1 MKKTAKTIIS
11 FFSLAILL
19 IATLATS
26 VFASATDSTIDYDRK
41 GSITLYK
48 YDITS
53 AERDNAWKLGS
64 YVSTGVADPEGVAPL
79 SPYALQGV
87 EFTYVKIADLA
98 TVKENGVI
106 QMGYVGLDDALLDIL
121 GMSKETSYNADEIQ
135 SALSSSLMRSKNETK
150 NALEEYA
157 KANGTVMAETDA
169 NGKTSANDLP
179 LGLYLLVETLVPENV
194 VSTTSPFL
202 LSLPMTSVDGEG
214 WNYDI
219 TVYPKNETGMP
230 TLEKTVRESANS
242 TGTSEDYT
250 HTATASV
257 GDVLEYR
264 IASNL
269 PAISSKATYL
279 TTYTFVDTISEGIS
293 YDKTQ
298 NSVAIC
304 ILNGDAPVTVWTK
317 TSGMFTVTYGEN
329 TMTIEMTA
337 SGLEAINKNYSEHT
351 LEIHYTATLNDDAI
365 LGNVGNDNEVILT
378 WKRTNETYFDTLKD
392 CCHVFSYGINITKE
406 FSDGKGDFSEVEF
419 TVKNSTDNY
428 FVVAK
433 NVDGVWFVT
442 GFVADKEAAT
452 HFIPNANGIITIKGV
467 ENDTYVINEVKT
479 DAEYVTL
486 QGDITVVI
494 SSIDSENVCNVCTSK
509 LVTATATVNGENS
522 QMLSDGESVNAY
534 VAFNV
539 INNKDIIIPPT
550 GDSGTWLM
558 TIVGIMG
565 IAAAVIVLFSS
576 RKKAT
581 N

>member
-169 NGKTSANDLP
+169 TGKTSASELS

-317 TSGMFTVTYGEN
+317 TSGMFTVAYGEN

-406 FSDGKGDFSEVEF
+406 FSDGKGNFSEVEF

-576 RKKAT
+576 RKKAA

>member
-26 VFASATDSTIDYDRK
+26 VFASAADSTIDYDRK

-79 SPYALQGV
+79 SPYALQGI

-135 SALSSSLMRSKNETK
+135 SALSASLMRSKNETK

-157 KANGTVMAETDA
+157 KANGTAMVETDA
-169 NGKTSANDLP
+169 NGKTSASELS

-230 TLEKTVRESANS
+230 TLEKTVRESTNS

-264 IASNL
+264 IKSDL
-269 PAISSKATYL
+269 PAISSAATYL
-279 TTYTFVDTISEGIS
+279 TTYTFVDTISEGIT
-293 YDKTQ
+293 YNK
-298 NSVAIC
+298 NNVVIC
-304 ILNGDAPVTVWTK
+304 ILNGDAPVTAWVR
-317 TSGMFTVTYGEN
+317 TSGMFTVTYGES

-337 SGLEAINKNYSEHT
+337 SGLDAINKNYSEHT
-351 LEIHYTATLNDDAI
+351 LEIYYTATLNDDAI
-365 LGNVGNDNEVILT
+365 LGNVGNDNEVELT
-378 WKRTNETYFDTLKD
+378 WKRTNEEYFDTLKD
-392 CCHVFSYGINITKE
+392 CCHVYSYGINITKE

-433 NVDGVWFVT
+433 NVDGVWLVT

-452 HFIPNANGIITIKGV
+452 HFVPNANGIITIKGV

-494 SSIDSENVCNVCTSK
+494 SSVESENVCNVCTSK
-509 LVTATATVNGENS
+509 LVTATASVNGENV

-558 TIVGIMG
+558 TIIGIMG

-576 RKKAT
+576 REKAA

>member
-1 MKKTAKTIIS
+1 MKHITKKLIS
-11 FFSLAILL
+11 FLFAVIL
-19 IATLATS
+19 ITAFATAT
-26 VFASATDSTIDYDRK
+26 FASAEGSTIDSNRK
-41 GSITLYK
+41 GSITLFK

-53 AERDNAWKLGS
+53 AERDNAWKVGS

-87 EFTYVKIADLA
+87 EFTYVKVADLA

-106 QMGYVGLDDALLDIL
+106 QMGYVGLDDALLGIL
-121 GMSKETSYNADEIQ
+121 GMSKEAAYGADEIQ
-135 SALSSSLMRSKNETK
+135 SALSASLMSNKNETK

-157 KANGTVMAETDA
+157 KANGTAMAETDTT
-169 NGKTSANDLP
+169 GKTSASELP

-242 TGTSEDYT
+242 TGKTEDYA

-264 IASNL
+264 IKSDL
-269 PAISSKATYL
+269 PAISSAATYL
-279 TTYTFVDTISEGIS
+279 TTYTFADTISEGIT
-293 YDKTQ
+293 YNK
-298 NSVAIC
+298 NNVVIC
-304 ILNGDAPVTVWTK
+304 ILNGETPVTAWTK
-317 TSGMFTVTYGEN
+317 TSGMFTVTYENDN

-337 SGLEAINKNYSEHT
+337 SGLDAINKNYSEHT
-351 LEIHYTATLNDDAI
+351 LEIYYTATLNDEAI

-378 WKRTNETYFDTLKD
+378 WKRTNEAYFDTLND

-406 FSDGKGDFSEVEF
+406 FSDSKGNFAEVEF
-419 TVKNSTDNY
+419 IVKNETDNY
-428 FVVAK
+428 FVVAE
-433 NVDGVWFVT
+433 NIDGVWSVT
-442 GFVADKEAAT
+442 GFVADKESAT
-452 HFIPNANGIITIKGV
+452 HFIPSSNGIITIKGV
-467 ENDTYVINEVKT
+467 ENDTYIVNEVKT
-479 DAEYVTL
+479 DKDYTTL
-486 QGDITVVI
+486 KEDITVVI
-494 SSIDSENVCNVCTSK
+494 SASEREEVCNVCTSK
-509 LVTATATVNGENS
+509 LTTATATVNGENS

-534 VAFNV
+534 VAFKV
-539 INNKDIIIPPT
+539 VNNKGIPIPET
-550 GDSGTWLM
+550 GDSGTWFM
-558 TIVGIMG
+558 TIIGIMG